1 MANLPARGMRRTL
14 THTDPSTEFED
25 IYERM
30 GQLVNAAFG
39 DVGAIAA
46 MPWSP
51 PADLT
56 ESDNAYI
63 VHVELP
69 GVRKDQINVQIAGRE
84 LMISGEIKEESSG
97 NGQRIHR
104 SSRRTGQFEY
114 RVAFPGDIKA
124 QEVSAELADGVLTV
138 TVPKLE
144 AAAPSRI
151 EVTED
156 ANSKPASD
164 ANSKP
169 AS

>member
-56 ESDNAYI
+56 ESDNAYV

-69 GVRKDQINVQIAGRE
+69 GVRKDQISVQVADRE
-84 LMISGEIKEESSG
+84 LMISGEIKDESSSDG
-97 NGQRIHR
+97 RRRLHR

-114 RVAFPGDIKA
+114 RVVFPGDIKA

-151 EVTED
+151 QVTEG
-156 ANSKPASD
+156 AS
-164 ANSKP
+164 SQQE
-169 AS
+169 S

>member
-1 MANLPARGMRRTL
+1 MAMLPARGMRRTL

-39 DVGAIAA
+39 DLGTVAA

-56 ESDNAYI
+56 ETDTAYV
-63 VHVELP
+63 VHAELP
-69 GVRKDQINVQIAGRE
+69 GVRKDQISVQVADRE
-84 LMISGEIKEESSG
+84 LMISGEIKKESP
-97 NGQRIHR
+97 NGRRIHR

-114 RVAFPGDIKA
+114 RVIFPGDIKA
-124 QEVSAELADGVLTV
+124 KEVSAELADGVLTV

-144 AAAPSRI
+144 AAAPSQI
-151 EVTED
+151 QVTGGR
-156 ANSKPASD
+156 KPESAS
-164 ANSKP
+164 
-169 AS
+169 